1 MFRRWLRGIL
11 GTMAPRKELTAKQ
24 AAFVEEYLKHRS
36 PFEAY
41 RTAYDASRM
50 LPSSAYVNAYRL
62 LRHPKV
68 QPVIEERLAALGE
81 AMEEE
86 TELNVSRVLSLFASL
101 ALADP
106 NELAGLR
113 VGACR
118 HCHGI
123 DHFYQ
128 WKHEREYQE
137 AVTKAEK
144 DGAEYPDM
152 SGGFGYV
159 RTLPPD
165 PECPE
170 CGGEGLSRLI
180 PQDTRKLSPG
190 AKLLFQGVKHTKDG
204 PTIIFA
210 DKLKALESVAKI
222 LGAFTEKLEVS
233 GKVASVDVS
242 GMSPQDAAA
251 AYAALIKGS

>member
-1 MFRRWLRGIL
+1 MARGIFAR
-11 GTMAPRKELTAKQ
+11 MAAKKELTVRQ
-24 AAFVEEYLKHRS
+24 QRFVEEYLIHRS
-36 PFEAY
+36 AAEAY
-41 RTAYDASRM
+41 RVAYDATRMRPSSVYTNGHRM
-50 LPSSAYVNAYRL
+50 LNHAK
-62 LRHPKV
+62 LRPI
-68 QPVIEERLAALGE
+68 IEERLAQLGE
-81 AMEEE
+81 DLSEE
-86 TELNVSRVLSLFASL
+86 TGLTVGRVMGMFADL

-118 HCHGI
+118 HCHGL
-123 DHFYQ
+123 DHLYQ

-137 AVTKAEK
+137 AVAKAEK

-159 RTLPPD
+159 HTEPPAPD
-165 PECPE
+165 CPE

-251 AYAALIKGS
+251 AYAALIKGG